1 MSIQPD
7 LLESLRTMRDK
18 IDCDPDP
25 RTPTL
30 QELYGLLARRIADI
44 EAAQVLTYEGGTN
57 VQQPEQ

>member
-25 RTPTL
+25 LTPTL